1 VSSRQIRLFREPL
14 IQFLLIGACIYG
26 AYALFANPQED
37 FRDSRVHVDSNRI
50 NALISEWESRWKR
63 PPTRTEIDGVIQS
76 YIREDVLYKQAV
88 AMGLNEDDPV
98 TRRRM
103 AQKLEF
109 LTSDLADMVQPTEPE
124 LETYFE
130 EHQAVYQ
137 QPDVVTFRQ
146 VYFNP
151 DKRGEATLNDAEN
164 ALVQLQAVVT
174 VDALL
179 SELGDSSMIQN
190 EFSTVTEAQISR
202 QMGDK
207 FAQSVMNLEAGQWNG
222 PVLSGYGVHLV
233 YVDEYQAAAATGI
246 DDVKPKVLADWQE
259 QQRETFN
266 LDFLNSLKQRYEII
280 IDEIPAD
287 RILEA
292 TDGSVS
298 DLGAS
303 RSPIT

>member
-63 PPTRTEIDGVIQS
+63 PPTRTEIDAVIQS

-109 LTSDLADMVQPTEPE
+109 LTSDLADMVEPSNVE

-137 QPDVVTFRQ
+137 QPDLVTFRQ

-164 ALVQLQAVVT
+164 ALVQLQAEVT
-174 VDALL
+174 VDASS

-190 EFSTVTEAQISR
+190 AFLTVTEAQISR
-202 QMGDK
+202 QMGSE
-207 FAQSVMNLEAGQWNG
+207 FAQSVMKLEAGQWSG

-233 YVDEYQAAAATGI
+233 YVDEYQAAAATVI
-246 DDVKPKVLADWQE
+246 DDVKTKVLADWQE
-259 QQRETFN
+259 QQRENFN

-280 IDEIPAD
+280 IDGIPSD
-287 RILEA
+287 RILEKP
-292 TDGSVS
+292 DGSVS
-298 DLGAS
+298 DPGAS
-303 RSPIT
+303 RSPTT

>member
-1 VSSRQIRLFREPL
+1 VSSRLIRLFREPL

-63 PPTRTEIDGVIQS
+63 PPTRTEIDAVIQS

-109 LTSDLADMVQPTEPE
+109 LTSDLADMVEPSNVE

-137 QPDVVTFRQ
+137 QPDLVTFRQ

-164 ALVQLQAVVT
+164 ALVQLQAEVT
-174 VDALL
+174 VDASS

-190 EFSTVTEAQISR
+190 AFLTVTEAQISR
-202 QMGDK
+202 QMGSE
-207 FAQSVMNLEAGQWNG
+207 FAQSVMKLEAGQWSG

-233 YVDEYQAAAATGI
+233 YVDEYQAAAATVI
-246 DDVKPKVLADWQE
+246 DDVKTKVLADWQE
-259 QQRETFN
+259 QQRENFN

-280 IDEIPAD
+280 IDGIPSD
-287 RILEA
+287 RILEKP
-292 TDGSVS
+292 DGSVS
-298 DLGAS
+298 DPGAS
-303 RSPIT
+303 RPPTT